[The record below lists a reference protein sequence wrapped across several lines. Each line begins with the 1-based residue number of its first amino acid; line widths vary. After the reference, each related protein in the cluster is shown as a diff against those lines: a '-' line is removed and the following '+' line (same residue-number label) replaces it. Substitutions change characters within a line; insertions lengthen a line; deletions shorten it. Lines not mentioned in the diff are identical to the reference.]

1 MNNKTLKNTV
11 HNRWHL
17 FALLVSFFTIT
28 GINAQTYWTDNFDNS
43 NWRKNYDI
51 GPGGNNFKF
60 LSNGG
65 YSKGG
70 VQITV
75 KKGSHHGGSFK
86 WMLKENLG
94 FEPEELYAEY
104 RVKYDKSMNKFGG
117 KAPGFDGTYGK
128 AGWGN
133 RPGKG
138 VNGWSARGTLRTEGR
153 STVRNSFYV
162 YHTNTGNNGKTWGD
176 AVWWKKG
183 GDMDYNKWYHV
194 KQYIKLNTPGKS
206 NGILKAWVNGK
217 LVFERSNWN
226 FRKVSDLK
234 IYAYWFN
241 YYNGGRDTAKKT
253 GTLIVDDF
261 KLYGPQGLTNGPA
274 PKPVAEPKPKPQ
286 PQQKPTAPVASA
298 NNINF
303 NQPKNGSNFKVNSST
318 NVIVELNNNNVKE
331 VKLYVNNDYVG
342 RQGSAPYRWINP
354 KQLQNLKKGNY
365 TLKAVATLKNNS
377 KVEKTISISVGNTTP
392 SKPSTSSNTITG
404 TYYIKSIANGQNVIS
419 PSWDNY
425 NVLMF
430 NNGTFRDQQWSFEH
444 IGNGLHKIK
453 NVGTGR
459 YLEVPHGDCDNR
471 SNVSTWTNA
480 NSKHQQW
487 IIEKNGKIV
496 YFKPAHCTN
505 KALDKTGKNGASV
518 YLWSYSKSNKNQQF
532 ELVPVNGQKLISG
545 NSNSITI
552 YPNPVTDSEINMILT
567 EYIGQAVS
575 YSITNLE
582 GKVIVNGDFDAE
594 HGNEESITLSQIS
607 NGIYLIQ
614 LSVNNQYRIIKK
626 LIVDN

>member
-1 MNNKTLKNTV
+1 MNHKTFTFKNV
-11 HNRWHL
+11 MHVRGIL
-17 FALLVSFFTIT
+17 YALLLSFFSILH
-28 GINAQTYWTDNFDNS
+28 INSQTYWTDNFDNS
-43 NWRKNYDI
+43 NWKKNYDI

-60 LSNGG
+60 LPNGG

-75 KKGSHHGGSFK
+75 QKGSHYGGSFK

-104 RVKYDKSMNKFGG
+104 RVKYDKSMDKFGG

-138 VNGWSARGTLRTEGR
+138 VNGWSARGTLRTAGR

-176 AVWWKKG
+176 AVWWNKG
-183 GDMDYNKWYHV
+183 GDMDYSKWYHV
-194 KQYIKLNTPGKS
+194 KQYVKLNTPGKS

-261 KLYGPQGLTNGPA
+261 KLYGPKGLTNSPA
-274 PKPVAEPKPKPQ
+274 PQPNPKPSPTTPVA
-286 PQQKPTAPVASA
+286 TS
-298 NNINF
+298 NNISF
-303 NQPKNGSNFKVNSST
+303 DQPTNGENFKENAST
-318 NVIVELNNNNVKE
+318 NVIVKINNVNVKE
-331 VKLYVNNDYVG
+331 VKLYVNDSYVG
-342 RQGSAPYRWINP
+342 RQGRAPFRWINP

-365 TLKAVATLKNNS
+365 TLKAEATLQNNS
-377 KVEKTISISVGNTTP
+377 KVEKSISISVGNTTTAP
-392 SKPSTSSNTITG
+392 SKPNTPSNTISG
-404 TYYIKSIANGQNVIS
+404 TYYIKNVGNGQNLIA

-425 NVLMF
+425 NALMH
-430 NNGTFRDQQWSFEH
+430 NSGTFSDQQWNFES
-444 IGNGLHKIK
+444 IGNGIYKIK

-459 YLEVPHGDCDNR
+459 YLEVPQGKCDNR

-487 IIEKNGKIV
+487 VVEKNGSIV
-496 YFKPAHCTN
+496 YFKPAHCTS
-505 KALDKTGKNGASV
+505 KAIDKSGGNSASV
-518 YLWSYSKSNKNQQF
+518 YLWPYSKSNKNQQF
-532 ELVPVNGQKLISG
+532 ELVSIKGKKEILDSN
-545 NSNSITI
+545 NSIVL
-552 YPNPVTDSEINMILT
+552 YPNPVTDNAINLVLT
-567 EYIGQAVS
+567 EYTDQAVS

-582 GKVIVNGDFDAE
+582 GKIITNGTFDAE
-594 HGNEESITLSQIS
+594 HSNEETVFLSQVS

-614 LSVNNQYRIIKK
+614 LSVNDQYRIIKK
-626 LIVDN
+626 LVIDN